1 MIFRLFS
8 TILLIAFALLGTV
21 AGNALRML
29 FDKTYKRHS
38 TSEPDDLIITA
49 VISNSLIAAAIAF
62 FSGARF
68 ITAFVGG
75 AVLTVIL
82 GDRLDREPF
91 QETVSLEKED
101 EEPVMKW
108 PE

>member
-8 TILLIAFALLGTV
+8 IILLIAFALIGTV

-29 FDKTYKRHS
+29 FDKPYRKRHR
-38 TSEPDDLIITA
+38 TPDTDDLIITA
-49 VISNSLIAAAIAF
+49 VISNSLIAAAIAL

-91 QETVSLEKED
+91 GETLSLEEEDKELAI
-101 EEPVMKW
+101 K
-108 PE
+108 

>member
-8 TILLIAFALLGTV
+8 IILLIAFALIGTV

-29 FDKTYKRHS
+29 FDKPYRKHHRTPD
-38 TSEPDDLIITA
+38 TDDLIITA

-91 QETVSLEKED
+91 QETLSLE
-101 EEPVMKW
+101 EEEEELVIK
-108 PE
+108 

>member
-8 TILLIAFALLGTV
+8 IILLIAFALIGTV

-29 FDKTYKRHS
+29 FDKPYRKRHR
-38 TSEPDDLIITA
+38 TPDTDDLIITA
-49 VISNSLIAAAIAF
+49 VISNSLIAAAIAL

-82 GDRLDREPF
+82 GDRLDQEPF
-91 QETVSLEKED
+91 GETLSLEEED
-101 EEPVMKW
+101 EELVIK
-108 PE
+108 

>member
-8 TILLIAFALLGTV
+8 IILLIAFALIGTV

-29 FDKTYKRHS
+29 FDKPYRKRHR
-38 TSEPDDLIITA
+38 TPETDDLIITA
-49 VISNSLIAAAIAF
+49 VISNSLIAAAIAL

-91 QETVSLEKED
+91 QETLSVEEEDKEL
-101 EEPVMKW
+101 VIK
-108 PE
+108 

>member
-1 MIFRLFS
+1 MISRLFS
-8 TILLIAFALLGTV
+8 IILLIAFALIGTV

-29 FDKTYKRHS
+29 FDKPYRKRHR
-38 TSEPDDLIITA
+38 TPETDDLIITA
-49 VISNSLIAAAIAF
+49 VISNSLVAAAIAL

-91 QETVSLEKED
+91 GETLSLEEEDKELAI
-101 EEPVMKW
+101 K
-108 PE
+108 

>member
-8 TILLIAFALLGTV
+8 IILLIAFALIGTV

-29 FDKTYKRHS
+29 FDKPYRKRQR
-38 TSEPDDLIITA
+38 TPETDDLIITA
-49 VISNSLIAAAIAF
+49 VISNSLIAAAIAL

-68 ITAFVGG
+68 ITAFIGG
-75 AVLTVIL
+75 TVLTVIL

-91 QETVSLEKED
+91 GETLSLEEGD
-101 EEPVMKW
+101 EELVIK
-108 PE
+108 

>member
-8 TILLIAFALLGTV
+8 IILLIAFALIGTV
-21 AGNALRML
+21 AGNTLRML
-29 FDKTYKRHS
+29 FDKPYRKRHR
-38 TSEPDDLIITA
+38 TPDTDDLIITA

-68 ITAFVGG
+68 ITAFIGG

-91 QETVSLEKED
+91 GETLSVEEENKEL
-101 EEPVMKW
+101 VIK
-108 PE
+108 

>member
-8 TILLIAFALLGTV
+8 IILIIAFALIGTV

-29 FDKTYKRHS
+29 CDKPYRERHS
-38 TSEPDDLIITA
+38 TPDTDDLIITA
-49 VISNSLIAAAIAF
+49 VISNSLIAAAIAL

-91 QETVSLEKED
+91 GETLSLEKED
-101 EEPVMKW
+101 EELAIK
-108 PE
+108 

>member
-1 MIFRLFS
+1 MIPRLFS

-21 AGNALRML
+21 AGNALRL
-29 FDKTYKRHS
+29 LCDKTYKRHS
-38 TSEPDDLIITA
+38 TPDTDDLIITA

-75 AVLTVIL
+75 AVLTIIL

-91 QETVSLEKED
+91 QETVSLE
-101 EEPVMKW
+101 EEEEELAIK
-108 PE
+108 

>member
-8 TILLIAFALLGTV
+8 IILLIAFALIGTA

-29 FDKTYKRHS
+29 FDKPYRKRHR
-38 TSEPDDLIITA
+38 TPDTDDLIITA

-68 ITAFVGG
+68 ITAFIGG

-91 QETVSLEKED
+91 GETLSLEEED
-101 EEPVMKW
+101 EELAIK
-108 PE
+108 

>member
-8 TILLIAFALLGTV
+8 IILLVIFALIGTV

-29 FDKTYKRHS
+29 FDKTYKRRS

-82 GDRLDREPF
+82 GDRLDHEPF
-91 QETVSLEKED
+91 QETLSLEKED
-101 EEPVMKW
+101 EELAIK
-108 PE
+108 

>member
-8 TILLIAFALLGTV
+8 IILLIAFALIGTV

-29 FDKTYKRHS
+29 FDKPYRKRHR
-38 TSEPDDLIITA
+38 TPDTDDLIITA

-91 QETVSLEKED
+91 GETLSLEEED
-101 EEPVMKW
+101 EELVIK
-108 PE
+108 

>member
-8 TILLIAFALLGTV
+8 TILLVIFALLGTV

-29 FDKTYKRHS
+29 CDKTYKRHR
-38 TSEPDDLIITA
+38 TSDPDGLIITA

-75 AVLTVIL
+75 AVLTAIL
-82 GDRLDREPF
+82 GDRLDRAPF
-91 QETVSLEKED
+91 QETLSLEKED
-101 EEPVMKW
+101 EELAIK
-108 PE
+108 

>member
-8 TILLIAFALLGTV
+8 IILLIAFALIGTAV
-21 AGNALRML
+21 GNTLRML
-29 FDKTYKRHS
+29 FDKPYRKRHR
-38 TSEPDDLIITA
+38 TPETDDLIITA
-49 VISNSLIAAAIAF
+49 VISNSLIAAAIAL

-82 GDRLDREPF
+82 GDRLDRDPF
-91 QETVSLEKED
+91 GETVSLEKED
-101 EEPVMKW
+101 KELAIK
-108 PE
+108 

>member
-8 TILLIAFALLGTV
+8 IILLIAFALIGT
-21 AGNALRML
+21 ATGSALRML
-29 FDKTYKRHS
+29 FDKPYRKRHR
-38 TSEPDDLIITA
+38 TPDTDDLIITA
-49 VISNSLIAAAIAF
+49 VISNSLIAAAIAL

-91 QETVSLEKED
+91 GETLSLEEEDKEL
-101 EEPVMKW
+101 VIK
-108 PE
+108 

>member
-1 MIFRLFS
+1 MIPRLFS

-21 AGNALRML
+21 AGNALRL
-29 FDKTYKRHS
+29 LCDKTYRKRHS
-38 TSEPDDLIITA
+38 TPDTDDLIITA

-91 QETVSLEKED
+91 QETLSLEEED
-101 EEPVMKW
+101 EELVIK
-108 PE
+108 

>member
-8 TILLIAFALLGTV
+8 IILLIAFALIGTV

-29 FDKTYKRHS
+29 FDKPYRKRHR
-38 TSEPDDLIITA
+38 TPDTDDLIITA

-68 ITAFVGG
+68 ITAFIGG
-75 AVLTVIL
+75 VVLTAIL

-91 QETVSLEKED
+91 GETLSLEEED
-101 EEPVMKW
+101 EELVIK
-108 PE
+108 

>member
-8 TILLIAFALLGTV
+8 IILLIAFALIGTV

-29 FDKTYKRHS
+29 FDKPYRKRHR
-38 TSEPDDLIITA
+38 TPDTDDLIITA

-68 ITAFVGG
+68 ITAFIGG

-91 QETVSLEKED
+91 GETLSLEDEDKELAI
-101 EEPVMKW
+101 K
-108 PE
+108 

>member
-1 MIFRLFS
+1 MIPRLFS

-21 AGNALRML
+21 AGNALRL
-29 FDKTYKRHS
+29 LCDKTYKRHR
-38 TSEPDDLIITA
+38 TPEPDDSIITA
-49 VISNSLIAAAIAF
+49 VISNSLIAAAIAL

-75 AVLTVIL
+75 AVLTIIL

-91 QETVSLEKED
+91 QETVSLEEED
-101 EEPVMKW
+101 EELVIK
-108 PE
+108 

>member
-8 TILLIAFALLGTV
+8 IILLIAFALIGTV

-29 FDKTYKRHS
+29 FDKPYRKRHR
-38 TSEPDDLIITA
+38 TPDTDDLIITV
-49 VISNSLIAAAIAF
+49 VISNSLIAAAIAL

-68 ITAFVGG
+68 ITAFIGG

-91 QETVSLEKED
+91 GETLSLEDEDKELAI
-101 EEPVMKW
+101 K
-108 PE
+108 

>member
-8 TILLIAFALLGTV
+8 LILLIIFALIGTV

-29 FDKTYKRHS
+29 FDKPYRNRHS
-38 TSEPDDLIITA
+38 TSDTDDFMITA

-82 GDRLDREPF
+82 GDRLDRDPF
-91 QETVSLEKED
+91 QETVSLEEKD
-101 EEPVMKW
+101 EELAIK
-108 PE
+108 

>member
-8 TILLIAFALLGTV
+8 IILLIAFALIGTV

-29 FDKTYKRHS
+29 CDKPYRERHN
-38 TSEPDDLIITA
+38 TPDTDDLIITA

-75 AVLTVIL
+75 AVLTIIL

-91 QETVSLEKED
+91 QETLSLEKEEED
-101 EEPVMKW
+101 EELVIK
-108 PE
+108 

>member
-8 TILLIAFALLGTV
+8 MILLIIFALIGTV

-29 FDKTYKRHS
+29 FDKPYRNRHS
-38 TSEPDDLIITA
+38 TSDTDDFMTTA

-82 GDRLDREPF
+82 GDRLDRDPF

-101 EEPVMKW
+101 EELAIK
-108 PE
+108 

>member
-1 MIFRLFS
+1 MISRLFS
-8 TILLIAFALLGTV
+8 IILLIAFALIGTV
-21 AGNALRML
+21 AGNALRLL
-29 FDKTYKRHS
+29 FDKPYRKRHR
-38 TSEPDDLIITA
+38 TPDTDDLIITA
-49 VISNSLIAAAIAF
+49 VISNSLIAAAIAL

-91 QETVSLEKED
+91 GETLSLEEEDKELAI
-101 EEPVMKW
+101 K
-108 PE
+108 

>member
-8 TILLIAFALLGTV
+8 TILLIIFALIGTV

-29 FDKTYKRHS
+29 FDKPYRKRHS
-38 TSEPDDLIITA
+38 TPDTDDLIITA

-91 QETVSLEKED
+91 RENVSLEKED
-101 EEPVMKW
+101 EELVIK
-108 PE
+108 

>member
-8 TILLIAFALLGTV
+8 IILLIAFALIGTV

-29 FDKTYKRHS
+29 FDKPYRKRHR
-38 TSEPDDLIITA
+38 TPDTDDLIITA

-68 ITAFVGG
+68 ITAFIGG

-91 QETVSLEKED
+91 GETLSLEEEDKELAI
-101 EEPVMKW
+101 K
-108 PE
+108 

>member
-8 TILLIAFALLGTV
+8 TILLIIFALIGTV

-29 FDKTYKRHS
+29 FDKPYRKRHS
-38 TSEPDDLIITA
+38 TSDTDDFMVTA

-82 GDRLDREPF
+82 GDRLDRDPF

-101 EEPVMKW
+101 EELAIK
-108 PE
+108 

>member
-8 TILLIAFALLGTV
+8 IILLVIFALLGTV

-29 FDKTYKRHS
+29 FDKTYKRHR
-38 TSEPDDLIITA
+38 TSDPDDFIITA

-101 EEPVMKW
+101 EELAIK
-108 PE
+108 

>member
-8 TILLIAFALLGTV
+8 TILLVIFALLGTV

-29 FDKTYKRHS
+29 CDKTYKRHR
-38 TSEPDDLIITA
+38 TSDTDGLIITA

-75 AVLTVIL
+75 AVLTAIL
-82 GDRLDREPF
+82 GDRLDRAPF
-91 QETVSLEKED
+91 QETLSLEKED
-101 EEPVMKW
+101 EELVMK
-108 PE
+108 

>member
-8 TILLIAFALLGTV
+8 IILLIAFALIGTV

-29 FDKTYKRHS
+29 FDKPYRKRHR
-38 TSEPDDLIITA
+38 TPDTDDLIITA

-68 ITAFVGG
+68 ITAFIGG

-82 GDRLDREPF
+82 GDRLDHEPF
-91 QETVSLEKED
+91 GETLSLEEEDKEL
-101 EEPVMKW
+101 VIK
-108 PE
+108 